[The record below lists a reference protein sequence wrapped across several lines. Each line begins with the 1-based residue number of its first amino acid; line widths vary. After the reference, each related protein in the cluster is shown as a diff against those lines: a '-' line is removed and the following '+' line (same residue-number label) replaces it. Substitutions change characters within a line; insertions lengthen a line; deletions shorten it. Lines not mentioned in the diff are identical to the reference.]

1 MITCQISVL
10 RHFQIDVLECCVCGM
25 VELVEF
31 GRFELIVRDN
41 LIKLNTNTF
50 ENIKKLFSQSLTQ
63 TYLVIIQMTIIPTTI
78 AKTIMTINMI
88 LSFSDVSFPLVIKD
102 PRTASLSMS
111 FEIWSS
117 LSELVLDFLNFFR
130 Y

>member
-63 TYLVIIQMTIIPTTI
+63 TYLVIIQMTIIPTRI
-78 AKTIMTINMI
+78 AKRIMTINVI
-88 LSFSDVSFPLVIKD
+88 LFFSNVSFPIMIRD
-102 PRTASLSMS
+102 PRTTSLSVN
-111 FEIWSS
+111 FGIFSS
-117 LSELVLDFLNFFR
+117 RS
-130 Y
+130 